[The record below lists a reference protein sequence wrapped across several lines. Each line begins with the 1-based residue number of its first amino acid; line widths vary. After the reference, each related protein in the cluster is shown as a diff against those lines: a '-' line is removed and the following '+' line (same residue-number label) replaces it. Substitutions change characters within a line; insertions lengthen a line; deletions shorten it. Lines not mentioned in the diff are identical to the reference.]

1 MAVYQWAPGSYLRAP
16 AQEVGERLEQ
26 IRGEHGGA
34 LATEAVL
41 AAASAERESALGACF
56 TWADDKAA
64 HLYRLDEARR
74 VVRSVCIMH
83 EPEAGG
89 PPRATLAYVHI
100 SPPGGEPHYVSTSAI
115 ADDEG
120 LRQLALAEI
129 DRMLRGLR
137 QRYEHV
143 GGLKELLG
151 SFDRARRKA
160 AKRPRAAARSK

>member
-89 PPRATLAYVHI
+89 PPRATLAYVHVT
-100 SPPGGEPHYVSTSAI
+100 PPGGAPCYVSTASV
-115 ADDEG
+115 ADDED
-120 LRQLALAEI
+120 LRQLALEEI

-137 QRYEHV
+137 QRYSHV
-143 GGLKELLG
+143 GQLKEMFAG
-151 SFDRARRKA
+151 FDRARKKA
-160 AKRPRAAARSK
+160 AGRRAKAGAK